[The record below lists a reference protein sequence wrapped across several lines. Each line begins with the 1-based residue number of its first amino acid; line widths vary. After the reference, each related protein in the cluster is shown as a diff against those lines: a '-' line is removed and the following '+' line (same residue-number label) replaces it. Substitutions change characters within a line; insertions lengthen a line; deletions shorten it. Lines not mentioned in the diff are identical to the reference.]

1 MQPDAPRWDKGSVEE
16 FKRWLAESE
25 PEEESPDDFDS
36 KLDFPWPINVKEQRT
51 IWGSAKDATIQSTL
65 SFDEIAGAEDYEIRL
80 ALLEQTPA
88 ADNTS
93 GGDGTNPGSGSGDP
107 GNPGGGD
114 PGGID
119 PLIIFFQDL
128 FVYPNGSYL
137 VDVGPWTY
145 VPFYTWNPSW
155 PYPTLGGAPFDS
167 HSVYITNPAPLGP
180 NEGTALGTGGHDDT
194 NTLPFHPGFF
204 LAGSSA
210 PDANMTITVNLA
222 QIAAYGG
229 TYYYKASIMLARNS
243 STGEMLVVDFSK
255 GTANVADGSIDIS
268 LYHYSS
274 GTATLLQ
281 TVNVENSPFTQSV
294 VTYSASDGTSVIFN
308 GNQII
313 TDSSTFGGL
322 SGGFGW
328 TAGHWDANVP
338 GGFADFTVS
347 GVNRPA
353 TPPTPPSTGDP
364 DGGGTSPYVPS
375 GGSYTNKVF
384 AHYFPPYPLS
394 LDNKNPASDYYVNG
408 YLNPTGESGKH
419 KAYGGLLRDRPIG
432 VTPDSSSS
440 TYPLRN
446 AKMEVAQAKGAGL
459 DGFVCDILSL
469 STGTGNNKK
478 FQDAIFQAAEDDGAF
493 YCLPMIDCSGLQG
506 KSDAQLAQTI
516 DYYLDYGCNLTVGG
530 DLVVTTFL
538 AEAISPSRWSNIES
552 ILSGTYSRSVK
563 WVFIFNTYSYI
574 TGGTYDSLA
583 YGYGMWGNRNPAGN
597 STATGPGTPKQRILD
612 AQAGG
617 FIWMQPVSVQDE
629 RPNQHIYDE
638 AENTQNLRNT
648 WDIAI
653 AGGADWV
660 QIPTWNDYSEGAHI
674 NPSMNRG
681 WGYLDLCSYYAEWYH
696 TGSAPTITQDAIYLT
711 HRIQMYSA
719 SPSYPESSLM
729 TLRPGSSS
737 ARNKVEALVFLKS
750 AATVTINS
758 GGTISTFSGSAG
770 INSFLADL
778 HYGTIS
784 ATVTRAGV
792 TTASVTSPYKVV
804 STPYVQDLQYYAAA
818 SLRSGYAS
826 GGTGNGIPMPTTDP
840 SGWTRIYEEDF
851 NTNVVL
857 GGFSAA
863 TGNTLTGGNPY
874 ASKLKMYPTGWAD
887 NSRNGEYSPERTV
900 SAKNSILDV
909 YLHTESGKHYGA
921 AIQPILPTFKYG
933 RIDVCMRINSITN
946 YRVDNVLYP
955 ASGNYPGDGK
965 IDWPLSDSAGANLSG
980 HAHYANP
987 AGGEDVRTST
997 ANPAT
1002 WHVYGIEWEAGTV
1015 KFFLDGAQVGATST
1029 TDVPSTALNYIM
1041 QFETSATAP
1050 GTSSAGH
1057 IQIDWIVAYV

>member
-65 SFDEIAGAEDYEIRL
+65 SFDDISGAEDYEIRL
-80 ALLEQTPA
+80 ALIEQTPA

-93 GGDGTNPGSGSGDP
+93 GGDGTTPGGSGGTPSG
-107 GNPGGGD
+107 PGGGLSTVLTPGHGLNVYAYQNSEFQEISSLVD
-114 PGGID
+114 GTNPSGATPEVSPTPVPYWGNSIVVTFQRSSLPSLDCYINFHIVFIDAHGATGGPGTNFQTRSTAIDGVDLFAAPTEGWNNIGSSLGYSGPGGH
-119 PLIIFFQDL
+119 LQNNFA
-128 FVYPNGSYL
+128 Y
-137 VDVGPWTY
+137 
-145 VPFYTWNPSW
+145 
-155 PYPTLGGAPFDS
+155 
-167 HSVYITNPAPLGP
+167 
-180 NEGTALGTGGHDDT
+180 
-194 NTLPFHPGFF
+194 
-204 LAGSSA
+204 
-210 PDANMTITVNLA
+210 
-222 QIAAYGG
+222 QIAAQPSPAPTPAFNNNIELSYPEYSVLF
-229 TYYYKASIMLARNS
+229 TPYM
-243 STGEMLVVDFSK
+243 
-255 GTANVADGSIDIS
+255 DGVGDD
-268 LYHYSS
+268 YH
-274 GTATLLQ
+274 
-281 TVNVENSPFTQSV
+281 
-294 VTYSASDGTSVIFN
+294 D
-308 GNQII
+308 
-313 TDSSTFGGL
+313 
-322 SGGFGW
+322 W
-328 TAGHWDANVP
+328 TAFYIEAY
-338 GGFADFTVS
+338 FTTTAPTTPV
-347 GVNRPA
+347 RPDP
-353 TPPTPPSTGDP
+353 TFPDPPTTGDP
-364 DGGGTSPYVPS
+364 ASGGSGGGTPYVPS

-394 LDNKNPASDYYVNG
+394 LDNKNPASDFYVNG
-408 YLNPTGESGKH
+408 YLTPTGESGKH

-432 VTPDSSSS
+432 VTPSAVTAD
-440 TYPLRN
+440 YPINN
-446 AKMEVAQAKGAGL
+446 AKKEVAQAKGAGL

-469 STGTGNNKK
+469 STDPITKNNKK

-493 YCLPMIDCSGLQG
+493 YCIPMIDCSGLQG
-506 KSDAQLAQTI
+506 KTDSQLAQTI

-1002 WHVYGIEWEAGTV
+1002 WHVYGIEWEAGSV
-1015 KFFLDGAQVGATST
+1015 KFFLDGAQVGSTST